1 MAAFTDKQL
10 EEAIDRVLAGEKL
23 AAVADSSPVSLS
35 TLKRKVAARIEGR
48 SIERQ
53 RPGPAP
59 LLPPEFETDLVTCY
73 ESSPVAAVG
82 ARGGALAHRRRR
94 RRSESVDTALE
105 GGEGRSDEDVIRG
118 QQETGV
124 EEFEWLAE

>member
-1 MAAFTDKQL
+1 MKTAFTDKQL
-10 EEAIDRVLAGEKL
+10 EEAIDRVHAGEKL

-59 LLPPEFETDLVTCY
+59 LLPPECEADLVTWI
-73 ESSPVAAVG
+73 AAMQ
-82 ARGGALAHRRRR
+82 RRLVRHAM
-94 RRSESVDTALE
+94 V
-105 GGEGRSDEDVIRG
+105 
-118 QQETGV
+118 QELHSKRVTTMAPKC
-124 EEFEWLAE
+124 L